1 MSLLKKINN
10 NITLQYW
17 FYEITLE
24 FGGKLAKW
32 GWGFANQSKNFNA
45 GFVKPLLYF
54 FLYLV

>member
-32 GWGFANQSKNFNA
+32 GWGFAN
-45 GFVKPLLYF
+45 
-54 FLYLV
+54 